1 MDPSEPAQL
10 LSCDHC
16 GNLAIG
22 SGSITCCATDMTGT
36 EPVESV
42 DDPSLEDLLRG
53 VFGISDTELEVCLCV
68 MEGGTMTVN
77 ELAERIEY
85 DRSVISRHLNDL
97 AALGVIKKQRRL
109 IEQGGHVY
117 VYQPVAPDAVRE
129 QLLAAFV
136 SWVHGATNQIM
147 MLQQEKI
154 ESIADTDDEP
164 AWKLFREN

>member
-22 SGSITCCATDMTGT
+22 SGSITCCATEMTAT

-147 MLQQEKI
+147 TLQQEKI